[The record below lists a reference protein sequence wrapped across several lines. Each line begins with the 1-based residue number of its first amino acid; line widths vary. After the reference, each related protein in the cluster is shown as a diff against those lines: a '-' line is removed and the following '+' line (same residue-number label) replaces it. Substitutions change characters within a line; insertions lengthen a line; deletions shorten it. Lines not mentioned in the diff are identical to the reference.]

1 MSKAKSTFVKFLGSA
16 HLNYTNIALYSSG
29 SVRVENVV
37 NGNCLAVKQFPSVE
51 SAEEWFDSFDGKN
64 TDRLN
69 AAMQSMGVN

>member
-37 NGNCLAVKQFPSVE
+37 NGKCLAVKRFPSVE

-64 TDRLN
+64 MDRLN

>member
-16 HLNYTNIALYSSG
+16 HLNYTNISLYSSG

-37 NGNCLAVKQFPSVE
+37 NGKCLAVKQFPSVE

-64 TDRLN
+64 IDRHN